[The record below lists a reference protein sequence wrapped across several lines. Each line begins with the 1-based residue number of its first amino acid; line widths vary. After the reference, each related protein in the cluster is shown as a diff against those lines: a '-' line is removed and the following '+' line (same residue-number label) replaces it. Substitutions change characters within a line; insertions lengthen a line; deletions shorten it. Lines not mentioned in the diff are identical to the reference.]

1 MKSHPV
7 IFHGSENS
15 LDRDAYVI
23 IPSPMSNQD
32 SKELCQ
38 QYPAL
43 NANLVC
49 VNNGQVSWCYK
60 GTTDE
65 CNNSILATYKL
76 HDQLYKNPVTKPMER
91 DYATKFLRTIRGL
104 LSYNSRTN
112 HRSNVKPALKT
123 DNLFEKI
130 DVLKNIDLRAINDF
144 GKKDTNINAYK
155 FFAFQLGQAR
165 ALLED
170 NVEFFTKNKV
180 ANYYPK
186 LSPYIE
192 RKENANLDNLQAFFE
207 DFCDF
212 SLNNVKQVEKHDLFA
227 SFFNGKKQVFNVK
240 TEEILKPVVVFDIDN
255 TLMDETH
262 RAHLRDS
269 EQWDDYFDLCHLDK
283 PIHHII
289 DLTHH
294 YKERGYEV
302 WVMSGRSE
310 NVWDKT
316 VQSLKE
322 HNVAFDVLKLR
333 GKDNFMPDHVLKPAW
348 ARNLIGLERIDFVYD
363 DQPKVIEGFE
373 KKGLNVVD
381 VTQLSGSKNSIKNN

>member
-91 DYATKFLRTIRGL
+91 DYATKLLRTIRGL

-112 HRSNVKPALKT
+112 HRTNVKPALKT

-144 GKKDTNINAYK
+144 GKKTPILMLIN
-155 FFAFQLGQAR
+155 FL
-165 ALLED
+165 
-170 NVEFFTKNKV
+170 
-180 ANYYPK
+180 
-186 LSPYIE
+186 
-192 RKENANLDNLQAFFE
+192 
-207 DFCDF
+207 
-212 SLNNVKQVEKHDLFA
+212 H
-227 SFFNGKKQVFNVK
+227 FN
-240 TEEILKPVVVFDIDN
+240 
-255 TLMDETH
+255 
-262 RAHLRDS
+262 
-269 EQWDDYFDLCHLDK
+269 
-283 PIHHII
+283 
-289 DLTHH
+289 
-294 YKERGYEV
+294 
-302 WVMSGRSE
+302 
-310 NVWDKT
+310 
-316 VQSLKE
+316 
-322 HNVAFDVLKLR
+322 
-333 GKDNFMPDHVLKPAW
+333 
-348 ARNLIGLERIDFVYD
+348 
-363 DQPKVIEGFE
+363 
-373 KKGLNVVD
+373 
-381 VTQLSGSKNSIKNN
+381 